1 MNVQAKSKIESPRQQ
16 ATASLPKRSSS
27 SSLSK
32 LVFLLLEPIPRPV
45 GTALRKLIYPR
56 LNQDWGKNPYI
67 QAWVEILGVDKI
79 STGGDIR
86 LLRNSILNC
95 NFENSQLKLGNNV
108 SLDRGVSIRLGDNCT
123 IDIGDDTYIGPYCC
137 VSGPGNI
144 KIGRDCLIASMAG
157 IYANQHH
164 HVGFSQQGITIED
177 KCWIGSGAKILDGVT
192 IGYGSAI
199 GAGAVVTKDIPPY
212 SVAVGVPAKVLEN
225 RKTHPDD

>member
-1 MNVQAKSKIESPRQQ
+1 MSVQAKSKIERPLQQ
-16 ATASLPKRSSS
+16 ATEIFPKRSPNT
-27 SSLSK
+27 SLGR
-32 LVFLLLEPIPRPV
+32 LAFLLLEPIPRPL
-45 GTALRKLIYPR
+45 GTALRKFAYP
-56 LNQDWGKNPYI
+56 LLAKGWGKNPYI

-79 STGGDIR
+79 VIGDNVRI
-86 LLRNSILNC
+86 LRNSILNC
-95 NFENSQLKLGNNV
+95 NFENSLLKLGNNV

-123 IDIGDDTYIGPYCC
+123 VDIGDDTYIGPYSCL
-137 VSGPGNI
+137 SGPGHV

-164 HVGFSQQGITIED
+164 HVGASEKGITIED

-225 RKTHPDD
+225 RKTRPDD